1 MEYMYDVRLLT
12 LDVILPALHGVG
24 NIGREHEVLVE
35 DAALEAAVSHIEFL
49 GEPFDDVL
57 AKLDTLHHILEV
69 TSERAQAGISVIGIF
84 FTLSTHGALAKFIIE
99 RWPGGNLE
107 TPNALLDAV
116 RGGNVRDEHRLEENL
131 GEMNLIQDARKDGK
145 AKSIVLVF
153 EQNIKGEVDGVLFGD
168 GGVDVTVT
176 QGKRVV
182 LLLEDLIRHTSVAG
196 VMNQSGENEGEADDG
211 VGVGQR
217 SLRVGLEGVNKLVH
231 GEDDMCSMLEVV
243 EWNITIRRGHFGDQ
257 VADLRTGEVIELL
270 GGTTRLDTLLEM
282 VLQDAG
288 HTLNDAISVALFGS
302 ILAVV
307 KGGSDT
313 DAAELCAWSGRRSP
327 PHSRVGS

>member
-1 MEYMYDVRLLT
+1 MEYMYVRLLT

-99 RWPGGNLE
+99 RWPGSNLE

-131 GEMNLIQDARKDGK
+131 GEMNLIQDARKDGR
-145 AKSIVLVF
+145 AKSLVLVS
-153 EQNIKGEVDGVLFGD
+153 EQNIKSEVDGVLLGD
-168 GGVDVTVT
+168 RGVGVAVT

-182 LLLEDLIRHTSVAG
+182 LFLEDLVRHTSVAG

-231 GEDDMCSMLEVV
+231 GEDDMSSMLEVV

-257 VADLRTGEVIELL
+257 VADLRTGEAIELL
-270 GGTTRLDTLLEM
+270 GGTTGLDTLLEM

-288 HTLNDAISVALFGS
+288 HTLNDIVSVGIIHS
-302 ILAVV
+302 WQ
-307 KGGSDT
+307 GG
-313 DAAELCAWSGRRSP
+313 
-327 PHSRVGS
+327 HSRRIGLHNPAPGLSNGGVERGR